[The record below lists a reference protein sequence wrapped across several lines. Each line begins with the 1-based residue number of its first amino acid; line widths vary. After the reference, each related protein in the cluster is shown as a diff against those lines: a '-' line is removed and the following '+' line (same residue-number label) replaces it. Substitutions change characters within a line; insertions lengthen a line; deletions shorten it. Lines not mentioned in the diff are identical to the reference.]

1 MVKAKLMS
9 RSLQAAVWT
18 VVGSIIDYVPAFE
31 GITSEQIQS
40 SLESVGEKLQ
50 FVQSLHTRF
59 LLLPK
64 SLDITRITKE
74 PAIPEW
80 EGGSGHRTL
89 YFLNKSRTC
98 ILVAEPPSYMSVFDV
113 IAIVV
118 SQALGS
124 PTVLPI
130 GPLFSSPESSEKEI
144 LDVLRLG
151 SDSGHCKHGGG
162 TSSLVGK
169 ELFMQDAM
177 LVQFHPLRPFYQGE
191 IVAWR
196 IGKDGEKLK
205 YGRIPED
212 VRPSSGQALYRFTV
226 ETTVGEVQPL
236 LSSNVFS
243 FRSISVE
250 DCASSSTL
258 PDNGQTKVESKTHV
272 QVLKGAGSSKTV
284 SQVWM
289 SFEHFVLVLPWLNCC
304 FADKYYNIH
313 YIELKCVY
321 VFNAAIS

>member
-1 MVKAKLMS
+1 M
-9 RSLQAAVWT
+9 
-18 VVGSIIDYVPAFE
+18 DYIPAFE
-31 GITSEQIQS
+31 GMTSEQIQS

-89 YFLNKSRTC
+89 YFLNRSGTC
-98 ILVAEPPSYMSVFDV
+98 ILVAEPPSYVSVFDV

-130 GPLFSSPESSEKEI
+130 GPVFSSPESSEKEVLSI
-144 LDVLRLG
+144 LRLG
-151 SDSGHCKHGGG
+151 SDRGHRGHGGG
-162 TSSLVGK
+162 SSSLVGK

-177 LVQFHPLRPFYQGE
+177 LVQFHPLRPFYRGE

-212 VRPSSGQALYRFTV
+212 VRPSAGQALYRFTV
-226 ETTVGEVQPL
+226 ETAVGEVQQL
-236 LSSNVFS
+236 LSSQVFS
-243 FRSISVE
+243 FRSISIE
-250 DCASSSTL
+250 DGASSSTL
-258 PDNGQTKVESKTHV
+258 PGHGQTNLESKNHV
-272 QVLKGAGSSKTV
+272 QAVKGAGSCKTM
-284 SQVWM
+284 SQV
-289 SFEHFVLVLPWLNCC
+289 
-304 FADKYYNIH
+304 
-313 YIELKCVY
+313 
-321 VFNAAIS
+321 